1 MGILLATNCP
11 VIIDEKFVNNSWQLY
26 VNYSYFCPFKTMLM
40 TAVDFFN
47 IICSIPKTLR
57 FNFHYFP
64 LKTALKLPVVVSHR
78 TYLRELH
85 GKVELPEKVERAMV
99 KIGFGDVGH
108 YDRKRSR
115 GIWQVSG
122 TVSFG
127 GKTSIG
133 HGSKLSVRGDLKLG
147 ADFNMTAEST
157 IVCAKEISFGDDC
170 LVAWDVLV
178 MDTDEHPLYNR
189 RETWDSSPVPSLEV
203 PSPVSNNT
211 ENERINP
218 DKPILVGNHVWIG
231 CKCVLLKGAAVP
243 DNTVLAAGTLL
254 TSTFAGEHQV
264 IGGNPPSVLKQDVRW
279 EH

>member
-1 MGILLATNCP
+1 MILFFIL
-11 VIIDEKFVNNSWQLY
+11 
-26 VNYSYFCPFKTMLM
+26 YFCLVKIIAM
-40 TAVDFFN
+40 TSFDFWN
-47 IICSIPKTLR
+47 IFRSVPKTLR

-64 LKTALKLPVVVSHR
+64 FKTAVKLPVVVSHR

-85 GKVELPEKVERAMV
+85 GRVDLPEKVETAMI

-127 GKTSIG
+127 GKASIG

-157 IVCAKEISFGDDC
+157 IVCAKEIRFGDDC
-170 LVAWDVLV
+170 LLAWDILV

-189 RETWDSSPVPSLEV
+189 HETSRRETRDSSHVPC
-203 PSPVSNNT
+203 PDSNKT

-218 DKPILVGNHVWIG
+218 DKPIIVGNHVWVG
-231 CKCVLLKGAAVP
+231 CKCVLLKGAEVP
-243 DNTVLAAGTLL
+243 DNTVVAAGTLL
-254 TSTFAGEHQV
+254 TSTFTGEHQV
-264 IGGNPPSVLKQDVRW
+264 IGGNPPSILKHDVRW